1 MNRPPEEVCSEKEL
15 LDLSLDR
22 EEGVKLGWE
31 EHPELRAVSLA
42 YQDEIA

>member
-15 LDLSLDR
+15 LELSLDR

-31 EHPELRAVSLA
+31 EHTELIPISVRC
-42 YQDEIA
+42 QDETA